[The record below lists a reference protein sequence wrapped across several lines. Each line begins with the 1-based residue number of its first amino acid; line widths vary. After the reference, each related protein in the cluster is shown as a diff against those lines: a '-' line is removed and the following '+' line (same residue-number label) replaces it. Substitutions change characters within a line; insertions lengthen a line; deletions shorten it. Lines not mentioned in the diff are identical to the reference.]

1 MNRRLTRAR
10 RASAAIVS
18 GSPVPRVVSSAAS
31 TRRALS
37 AESSRRRTASR
48 LVLSATAGSG
58 TGGHFDGGEEHRR
71 VLADH
76 AGQLGG
82 EGHRELRPLRAD
94 GGDGRFEG
102 GAVVVVE
109 AGEDL
114 VAGPQQPAHGV
125 DLLVGGGGVAAG
137 PVGEGRDGGGEA
149 FPVGGPL
156 GGGGPPLRGGGGVGG
171 GGGRG
176 GGVGAGRVGG
186 GRDGGGEA
194 FPVGEQLGEVAP
206 QLGGVGGIGAEVV
219 RGWTAAS
226 PPGRREAAG
235 KGGTAARPPV
245 PPARPGPQSSRP

>member
-149 FPVGGPL
+149 FPVGG
-156 GGGGPPLRGGGGVGG
+156 
-171 GGGRG
+171 
-176 GGVGAGRVGG
+176 
-186 GRDGGGEA
+186 
-194 FPVGEQLGEVAP
+194 QLGEVAP

-226 PPGRREAAG
+226 PPGGREAPG

-245 PPARPGPQSSRP
+245 PPARPGPQSSRPARSRRARQPPAGGWPPRAA

>member
-58 TGGHFDGGEEHRR
+58 TGGHFDGGEERRR
-71 VLADH
+71 VLAAH

-137 PVGEGRDGGGEA
+137 PR
-149 FPVGGPL
+149 
-156 GGGGPPLRGGGGVGG
+156 

-176 GGVGAGRVGG
+176 GGGGAVPGGRGAVGG
-186 GRDGGGEA
+186 GPPAG
-194 FPVGEQLGEVAP
+194 
-206 QLGGVGGIGAEVV
+206 
-219 RGWTAAS
+219 RGWRG
-226 PPGRREAAG
+226 GRWGSGPRLDS
-235 KGGTAARPPV
+235 TIAARPPGRARKGRNG
-245 PPARPGPQSSRP
+245 PPAARA